1 MTNGT
6 SCSQSRSLCHSL
18 YPCLHTQPLYKHI
31 TNIFLCHYSI
41 SSISF
46 LYTIVG
52 DFMSVLKLEATL
64 ITKIVKIVK
73 PYVKSATTKRAFF
86 RKNQHD
92 ILIWSS
98 SRPSNLCVL
107 WISNTFIPTCLPD
120 IIR

>member
-1 MTNGT
+1 MAPHAAEVG
-6 SCSQSRSLCHSL
+6 
-18 YPCLHTQPLYKHI
+18 PCTIACIHVCIPSLYKHI

-64 ITKIVKIVK
+64 ITKIVKIFK

-86 RKNQHD
+86 QEK
-92 ILIWSS
+92 S
-98 SRPSNLCVL
+98 
-107 WISNTFIPTCLPD
+107 T
-120 IIR
+120 